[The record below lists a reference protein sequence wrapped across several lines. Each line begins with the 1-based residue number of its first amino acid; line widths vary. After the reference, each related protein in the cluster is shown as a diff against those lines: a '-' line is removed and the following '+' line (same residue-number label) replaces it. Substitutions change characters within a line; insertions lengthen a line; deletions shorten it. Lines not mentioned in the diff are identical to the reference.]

1 MSTGLF
7 KRIRRLNKNIVLEM
21 DPSSIIQTYK
31 KKGFQN
37 TNTVVV
43 LLKNKQKECVFTWP
57 GH

>member
-1 MSTGLF
+1 MGISYRI
-7 KRIRRLNKNIVLEM
+7 KRIRRLNKNIVLER

-43 LLKNKQKECVFTWP
+43 LLKE
-57 GH
+57 